1 MISKSIIF
9 SKYLVN
15 NIYPTLAKVPFSL
28 RSSQPSRHISR
39 RSKSNIVNHLAL
51 DSLQIWKPK
60 WYPDLALMCLID
72 SANIA
77 AFTNQYGSFNFIQ
90 FSFRCGVSLPAFA
103 VSSRYFALS
112 SSTHLRWVS
121 FGRVSTLKVSL
132 LNVEYHRNIC
142 VASSKVLLSG
152 HLRRWVPSKN
162 RYETNFTLHK
172 WPTMWPLKY
181 RVYMLL
187 PTSQCQR
194 RRVGDLVYAVLTA
207 VRVPVY
213 TVRA

>member
-121 FGRVSTLKVSL
+121 FGRVSLWRYHFWMSNIIGIFV
-132 LNVEYHRNIC
+132 YHR
-142 VASSKVLLSG
+142 VKSYYQVTYG
-152 HLRRWVPSKN
+152 GEYRRKTVMKPI
-162 RYETNFTLHK
+162 LHFINGQ
-172 WPTMWPLKY
+172 
-181 RVYMLL
+181 
-187 PTSQCQR
+187 QC
-194 RRVGDLVYAVLTA
+194 GL
-207 VRVPVY
+207 
-213 TVRA
+213 